1 MLEDGI
7 PIGGIY
13 FRTFDSQGFTEII
26 LCMFKIDLHVNGYES
41 SLMNYLKDLHIK
53 QNILDLL
60 VYVDK
65 EKFGKACKE

>member
-13 FRTFDSQGFTEII
+13 FRTFNSQGFTEIV
-26 LCMFKIDLHVNGYES
+26 LCIFKVDLHVCGYES
-41 SLMNYLKDLHIK
+41 RLMNYLKDLHIK

-60 VYVDK
+60 VYADE
-65 EKFGKACKE
+65 EKFGMAC